1 MNFAVRTAKIV
12 GTLSETCWSQVHTFF
27 PEDEEKI
34 KKRGSLLAVLSFS
47 GAGEGIQ
54 AVTMGREILSRLH
67 EEYYGEVEIPVLKKL
82 EEATEKVTQE
92 FSNEERNLEIIAGV
106 VFNNVLYLAVSGM
119 GKALIK
125 REQAIQ
131 VVCQGEKEKTT
142 SASGFLKNND
152 LILLGTAHFF
162 QILPEGVLRPALEA
176 GEPQEAADALTPI
189 IHGKGGTED
198 VAALIAKV
206 EEKEETKILEEEVL
220 PAEAIEK
227 EKKGSFGRESFSKIQ
242 NALSGLLAKVAPRRL
257 GAIYIRT
264 RQEKEKK
271 TIFSVALILIFLLL
285 LSIFLGIRKRQVQE
299 KGARFD
305 QLYLEAGRSLSEGKA
320 LLELNPVQAR
330 QLLFEAKEK
339 IEEAEGLKIE
349 EEKLKSLKADLEQAL
364 GLVAK
369 EYSLSETP
377 LFLDLSLVR
386 EGGSGEDLALYRLFM
401 AVLDKGQSRLFGI
414 DISKKSAE
422 ILSGG
427 EVLSGAKFVANY
439 ADNAFVLTEKGII
452 KVDIKAKKEEVG
464 IEKDEQW
471 GEIGALGAYGGNLY
485 LLDKAKRMIWRYQG
499 GEFGFGPRQ
508 AWFGTGVS
516 PDLRTSVSM
525 AIDGSIWILK
535 EDGKILKF
543 TQGSPDAFGVAGL
556 DKPFSSPSAIYTD
569 DEAESL
575 YILDK
580 GNRRVV
586 VLAKSGEYRA
596 AYLWE
601 GIKDVSDMVV
611 SGAEKKILL
620 LSGSKIYEIEI
631 K

>member
-67 EEYYGEVEIPVLKKL
+67 EEYYGELEAPVLKKL

-162 QILPEGVLRPALEA
+162 QILPEGVLRPALET

-220 PAEAIEK
+220 PTEA
-227 EKKGSFGRESFSKIQ
+227 RESFSKIQ

-305 QLYLEAGRSLSEGKA
+305 QLYLEAERSLSEGKA

-364 GLVAK
+364 SLVAR

-377 LFLDLSLVR
+377 LFLDLNLVR
-386 EGGSGEDLALYRLFM
+386 EGGGGEDLALYRLFLTI
-401 AVLDKGQSRLFGI
+401 LDKGQNRLFGI
-414 DISKKSAE
+414 DVSKKSAE

-427 EVLSGAKFVANY
+427 EILSGAKLVANY
-439 ADNAFVLTEKGII
+439 ADNAFVLTEKGVI
-452 KVDIKAKKEEVG
+452 KIDIKAKKEEVG

-485 LLDKAKRMIWRYQG
+485 LLDKTKGMIWRYQG
-499 GEFGFGPRQ
+499 GEFGFGLRQ

-525 AIDGSIWILK
+525 AIDGSIWILR

-556 DKPFSSPSAIYTD
+556 DKPFSSPNAIYTD

-580 GNRRVV
+580 GNQRVV

-601 GIKDVSDMVV
+601 GIEDASDMVV
-611 SGAEKKILL
+611 SEAEKKILL
-620 LSGSKIYEIEI
+620 LNGSKIYEIEL